1 MRESHLS
8 GEGVCSCQDVVYG
21 VVYQVSC
28 RVESC
33 SFIATLVDYKMNAE
47 FN

>member
-21 VVYQVSC
+21 VVYQLSC
-28 RVESC
+28 VESC

-47 FN
+47 LN